1 MQQTKYI
8 SSLRNKIIAEKK
20 MKIKTNTITKPIK
33 TNIAIKT
40 NKNEYNVKIQ

>member
-8 SSLRNKIIAEKK
+8 SSLRNKIIAKNTSKK
-20 MKIKTNTITKPIK
+20 KTNTITKPIK

-40 NKNEYNVKIQ
+40 NKNEYNVKTQ

>member
-20 MKIKTNTITKPIK
+20 NK
-33 TNIAIKT
+33 
-40 NKNEYNVKIQ
+40 NKNEYNYKTNKN

>member
-8 SSLRNKIIAEKK
+8 SSLRNKIIAEKIK
-20 MKIKTNTITKPIK
+20 KTNTITKPIK